1 MINRAT
7 LTLAILLMFIAVGLM
22 ACEDLKEEI
31 NENTKQTQNF
41 AFELTDGW
49 VPLMSVEAADVV
61 VNTVC
66 GFDPISINTIIS
78 ATEYADMWEDVKG
91 HIDEVKIKQLGYR
104 LSENTATEAG
114 SVKLY
119 VISGEKPAAKAV
131 PQEVI
136 EELLDD
142 PHLLYIADQNHLN
155 ETDLIASIPINP
167 GQDIDDWTDV
177 DWATGGE
184 SSLEEMLIDFEQEF
198 TFCLMMDSTPV
209 QVGNISDLNPP
220 VYMKLQSDVDI
231 VFVPLD

>member
-66 GFDPISINTIIS
+66 GFDPVSINTIIS
-78 ATEYADMWEDVKG
+78 ATDYADMWEDVKG

-114 SVKLY
+114 AVKLY

-142 PHLLYIADQNHLN
+142 PQLLYIADQNDLN
-155 ETDLIASIPINP
+155 ESDLIASIPINP

-209 QVGNISDLNPP
+209 QVGSISDLNPT

>member
-7 LTLAILLMFIAVGLM
+7 LILAILLMFIAIGLM

-31 NENTKQTQNF
+31 NENTKQSQNF

-61 VNTVC
+61 INTVC
-66 GFDPISINTIIS
+66 GFDPISINAIIS
-78 ATEYADMWEDVKG
+78 ATDYADMWEDVKG
-91 HIDEVKIKQLGYR
+91 HIDEVKINQLGYR
-104 LSENTATEAG
+104 LNNNKATEAG

-119 VISGEKPAAKAV
+119 IILGEKPTAKAV

-142 PHLLYIADQNHLN
+142 PQLLYIADQNDLN
-155 ETDLIASIPINP
+155 ESDLIASIPIEP
-167 GQDIDDWTDV
+167 GKNVDAWTDV
-177 DWATGGE
+177 NWASGGE
-184 SSLEEMLIDFEQEF
+184 SSLEDMLIDFEQEF

-209 QVGNISDLNPP
+209 QVNDLSDLNPT